1 MPKLT
6 RLAAL
11 LLSASLISAP
21 VLAADAGKGGGKPVA
36 TVNGQPISSHVYDAF
51 AAEQKAQ
58 GAPDSPELQAAVK
71 EELVRRE
78 ILAQEAKKKG
88 LDKNPN
94 IQGQI
99 ELAKQAVLI
108 RAFLSE
114 HVKAN
119 PISEAQLKAEYD
131 VIKNNLGSTE
141 YKSRHILVEKEE
153 DAKAIIAKLDKGEK
167 FSELA
172 KQFKD
177 PGSKDNGGELGWS
190 SPKSYVK
197 PFADALQEL
206 KKGEV
211 TKEPVKTEFGY
222 HVIQLED
229 TRPLSP
235 PPFEQVRA
243 AVERGAALAPA
254 AVVAGADQG
263 LAGPAGAVPAAP
275 SQARPAALAAG
286 HPLPGPPATSP
297 ATPASTSLPVFPFL
311 GPCSA
316 GRRG

>member
-1 MPKLT
+1 MSMAFPAMAQT
-6 RLAAL
+6 
-11 LLSASLISAP
+11 
-21 VLAADAGKGGGKPVA
+21 VA
-36 TVNGQPISSHVYDAF
+36 TVNGQPISQTVYNAF
-51 AAEQKAQ
+51 VAEQKAQ
-58 GAPDSPELQAAVK
+58 GAPDSPELQTAVK

-172 KQFKD
+172 KQSKD
-177 PGSKDNGGELGWS
+177 PGSKDKGGELGWS
-190 SPKSYVK
+190 SPAAYVK
-197 PFADALQEL
+197 PFGEALTKL
-206 KKGEV
+206 KKGEY
-211 TKEPVKTEFGY
+211 TKTPVQSDFGY
-222 HVIQLED
+222 HVIQLD
-229 TRPLSP
+229 DSRPANP
-235 PPFEQVRA
+235 PPFDQVKPQMQQRA
-243 AVERGAALAPA
+243 
-254 AVVAGADQG
+254 
-263 LAGPAGAVPAAP
+263 
-275 SQARPAALAAG
+275 SQQQIETLVKELRSKAK
-286 HPLPGPPATSP
+286 
-297 ATPASTSLPVFPFL
+297 VD
-311 GPCSA
+311 
-316 GRRG
+316 

>member
-1 MPKLT
+1 MLKLS
-6 RLAAL
+6 RLASL
-11 LLSASLISAP
+11 LVAGAIVSAP
-21 VLAADAGKGGGKPVA
+21 ALAADKGKAFA
-36 TVNGQPISSHVYDAF
+36 TVNGQPISQSVYNAF
-51 AAEQKAQ
+51 VAEQKAQ

-141 YKSRHILVEKEE
+141 YKSRHVLVEKEE

-172 KQFKD
+172 KQSKD
-177 PGSKDNGGELGWS
+177 PGSKDKGGELGWS
-190 SPKSYVK
+190 SPAAYVK
-197 PFADALQEL
+197 PFGDALTKL
-206 KKGEV
+206 KKGEY
-211 TKEPVKTEFGY
+211 TKTPVHSDFGY
-222 HVIQLED
+222 HVIQLD
-229 TRPLSP
+229 DSRPANP
-235 PPFEQVRA
+235 PPFDQVKPQLQQRA
-243 AVERGAALAPA
+243 SQQQIENLVKELRGKAK
-254 AVVAGADQG
+254 VD
-263 LAGPAGAVPAAP
+263 
-275 SQARPAALAAG
+275 
-286 HPLPGPPATSP
+286 
-297 ATPASTSLPVFPFL
+297 
-311 GPCSA
+311 
-316 GRRG
+316 